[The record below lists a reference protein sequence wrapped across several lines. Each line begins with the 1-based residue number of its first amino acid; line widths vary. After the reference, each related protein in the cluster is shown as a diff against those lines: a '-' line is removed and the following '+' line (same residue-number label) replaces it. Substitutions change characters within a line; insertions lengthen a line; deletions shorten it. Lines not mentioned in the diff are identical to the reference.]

1 MPLPSLTH
9 ELAGSRT
16 APARL
21 AHERADWPAPNTPNR
36 GTLVTVHQ
44 DPQTVIDGPGRV
56 QVSGSVPAGGSCP
69 QGRCH
74 LPTAFGPPVDEF
86 LVPARMVGE

>member
-1 MPLPSLTH
+1 MHLPSLAH
-9 ELAGSRT
+9 ERAGSRNVQ
-16 APARL
+16 ARL
-21 AHERADWPAPNTPNR
+21 PHERADWPAPNTPNR

-44 DPQTVIDGPGRV
+44 DPQIMIDGPGRV
-56 QVSGSVPAGGSCP
+56 QVSGSCP

-74 LPTAFGPPVDEF
+74 LLTAIGPPVDEF